1 MCLDII
7 KYPVKA
13 IEKAKKSKN
22 MNATLLVL
30 VEAAVI
36 FGIALAIVIAK
47 LPLAGSTMVAALA
60 AAFISGL
67 LLVFVAALFLGLILH
82 TIAGIVGGKGE
93 YYNALTTVTYAMVA
107 PVTGILVAAI
117 LSFIPVVGVVVG
129 VIVLALTLG
138 HGLGMLYKSTK
149 ELYSIDMVSTL
160 VVISA
165 LTIAVIGAVWL
176 AAILNI
182 TSVGSF
188 ASFMPGR

>member
-1 MCLDII
+1 MRSRSREKRCTKTGTVNSVFALRQPLSIAPTKYNSMCLDII

-82 TIAGIVGGKGE
+82 TIAGIVG
-93 YYNALTTVTYAMVA
+93 
-107 PVTGILVAAI
+107 
-117 LSFIPVVGVVVG
+117 
-129 VIVLALTLG
+129 
-138 HGLGMLYKSTK
+138 
-149 ELYSIDMVSTL
+149 
-160 VVISA
+160 
-165 LTIAVIGAVWL
+165 
-176 AAILNI
+176 
-182 TSVGSF
+182 
-188 ASFMPGR
+188 